1 MWCLWCK
8 ATQTLQKALRQ
19 STGYSRQRARLFT
32 AETGESSL
40 RQRKRGDCDGPHRP
54 VPLPPTSSPPPSPAV
69 TDLNLLRCPSN
80 EPSSGNSPYRSI
92 CLPFFSVLSPG
103 DSRHK
108 NVFARCSFQ
117 SAETTSPHAEYC
129 YWSLFKFWMM
139 WCNGRFLFC
148 AF

>member
-1 MWCLWCK
+1 MMQGDSDF
-8 ATQTLQKALRQ
+8 AKALRQ
-19 STGYSRQRARLFT
+19 STSYNGGEPACLRLRR
-32 AETGESSL
+32 ENPVWDKEKEVIVMDHTGQSHS
-40 RQRKRGDCDGPHRP
+40 P
-54 VPLPPTSSPPPSPAV
+54 PLHPQPPPPSPAV

-108 NVFARCSFQ
+108 NVFARCSIQ
-117 SAETTSPHAEYC
+117 YAETASPHAECC

-139 WCNGRFLFC
+139 WCNGIFYFVLF
-148 AF
+148 